1 MERIGPKFCLGT
13 LKRMNQDPVPP
24 IRVVPASRGL
34 AWLITAASLV
44 RRQPWR
50 LLTVAVILQLIMS
63 LTRVPV
69 LGLVVALAIPIL
81 SAGMLQCFH
90 QVRMGRTLY
99 TIVLFSPFSSTR
111 LATRLFILG
120 GLIGLIAVVLISW
133 LLSGV
138 QELRDP
144 QLLSRIEQ
152 GDLEAVLALDPSV
165 IRRAFLAIAVG
176 VAVSGTLGYF
186 AVPLIWFR
194 QLTVASAITTG
205 LKALVRN
212 WLAFLVLGLV
222 LAGLSIPLFLVL
234 GLLVGITVVSG
245 APGILQYALFL
256 LVVLVIQLLMF
267 GTQYCAYAEIFGL
280 GGEVP
285 DKPDDQGEPDDQL
298 IA

>member
-1 MERIGPKFCLGT
+1 M
-13 LKRMNQDPVPP
+13 
-24 IRVVPASRGL
+24 VPASRGL

-90 QVRMGRTLY
+90 QVRLGRTLY

-120 GLIGLIAVVLISW
+120 GLIGLIAVILISW

-138 QELRDP
+138 PELQDP
-144 QLLSRIEQ
+144 QLLARLEQ
-152 GDLEAVLALDPSV
+152 GELEAVLALDPSV

-186 AVPLIWFR
+186 AIPLLWFR
-194 QLTVASAITTG
+194 HMTVASAITTG
-205 LKALVRN
+205 LRALVRN
-212 WLAFLVLGLV
+212 WLPFLVLGLV

-267 GTQYCAYAEIFGL
+267 GTQYCAFSEIFGL
-280 GGEVP
+280 GGEAP
-285 DKPDDQGEPDDQL
+285 EEPREREEPNDQL
-298 IA
+298 VA